1 MFENSHHRPEPSSLV
16 EGEQIALLDGE
27 PMEFTYRGK
36 RYRIYSVL
44 SRWREA
50 GEWWN
55 RASDGK
61 YRPDDG
67 ARALWKVEA
76 APIGVMATFEI
87 ERIDKSEANKD
98 FIWRIRPTS
107 RSNSLPRSE

>member
-1 MFENSHHRPEPSSLV
+1 MFEKSHHRPEPTPPLAS
-16 EGEQIALLDGE
+16 EQIALSDGE
-27 PMEFTYRGK
+27 PMEFTYRGR
-36 RYRIYSVL
+36 RYRIYAVL

-76 APIGVMATFEI
+76 APLGVMGTFEI
-87 ERIDKSEANKD
+87 ERIDKSETNKD
-98 FIWRIRPTS
+98 FIWRIRPAS